1 MTTTT
6 ALRMPISSMVKVN
19 DLISTLEQRDLNRQ
33 DFMILN
39 PSDHR
44 LRYEQGN
51 KELGISDR
59 MLITFDGQD
68 IEVSESAISSG
79 CKMLKTSS
87 QYFRDN
93 FENWQSKWVK
103 DFSSALQHNGSGC
116 YARTDCLSNGIARRV
131 ESFVSGNWE
140 LGIGESTI
148 VRGIAERLNAQYG
161 DSILGVQVV
170 SERKRN
176 SLYRFVFGNTI
187 MGDDSHTKMYPMVN
201 LLHSPYGFSNT
212 ELSLGIYRVICENG
226 ALRRNFSAGTV
237 KWNQRSN
244 PDTFFSRINSS
255 VDMAGDFA
263 TECKKYFERMV
274 EERLT
279 NHPLVTLNCLRQAR
293 AITTQHLETAT
304 MFLPEREVKT
314 EYDMLNILTD
324 SAKNIHPINRRQ
336 EAESNAFHVALS
348 SGGFNGLVTSDNLAK
363 INHDRSYN

>member
-6 ALRMPISSMVKVN
+6 SLRMPISSMVKVN
-19 DLISTLEQRDLNRQ
+19 DLISTLEQRDRNRQ

-44 LRYEQGN
+44 LRYEEGN
-51 KELGISDR
+51 KELGIRDR
-59 MLITFDGQD
+59 MLMTFDGQD
-68 IEVSESAISSG
+68 IEVSDSAISSG
-79 CKMLKTSS
+79 CRMLKTSS

-93 FENWQSKWVK
+93 FTDWQKKWAR
-103 DFSSALQHNGSGC
+103 DFSSALTHNGRGC
-116 YARTDCLSNGIARRV
+116 YARTDCLSNGITRRI

-140 LGIGESTI
+140 LGVGESTI
-148 VRGIAERLNAQYG
+148 VRGITERLNAQYG
-161 DSILGVQVV
+161 DSIIGVQVV
-170 SERKRN
+170 TERKRN

-187 MGDDSHTKMYPMVN
+187 MGEERHTKMYPMIN

-212 ELSLGIYRVICENG
+212 ELSLGIYRVICDNG
-226 ALRRNFSAGTV
+226 ALSRNFQAGTA

-244 PDTFFSRINSS
+244 PDTFFSKINSS

-263 TECKKYFERMV
+263 ADCKKYFERMV

-279 NHPLVTLNCLRQAR
+279 NHPLITLNCLRQAR

-314 EYDMLNILTD
+314 EYDMLNLLTD
-324 SAKNIHPINRRQ
+324 SAKGIHPINRRQ
-336 EAESNAFHVALS
+336 EAESNAFHVAMS
-348 SGGFNGLVTSDNLAK
+348 KGGFNGLVTSDNLAK
-363 INHDRSYN
+363 INDDVSYN